1 MFYADCTC
9 YSRYLA
15 SKLTYEE
22 LKIKRTENK
31 GTENKRNTRVLTKP
45 QMQEKPGCFV

>member
-1 MFYADCTC
+1 MFYADRTF

-22 LKIKRTENK
+22 LKIKRIENK
-31 GTENKRNTRVLTKP
+31 FN
-45 QMQEKPGCFV
+45 